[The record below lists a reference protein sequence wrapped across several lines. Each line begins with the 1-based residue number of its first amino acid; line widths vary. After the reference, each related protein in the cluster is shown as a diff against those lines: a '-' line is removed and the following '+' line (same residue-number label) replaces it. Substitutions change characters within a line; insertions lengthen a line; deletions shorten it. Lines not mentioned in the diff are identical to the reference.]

1 MQADVV
7 VLGAGGGGYPGAYR
21 LARSGYTVVMADPKG
36 ELGGNCLY
44 SGCVPSKTVREL
56 AQTYWRAK
64 KLLNLEGKVD
74 FSLLQD
80 HKDRVQEI
88 RFRQHREELKE
99 FPSLNFV
106 KGVGEIMDRETIIIH
121 SDEEDLEV
129 KYRHLIIATGS
140 EPVKPNVPG
149 AEYGITSDEL
159 FGYRTNLRK
168 LPGRIAIV
176 GGGYIAVETA
186 SVLSAL
192 GYEVTILVRGERAL
206 RNVSQELANTLLS
219 VLNLNISYNS
229 PVLEV
234 RKVKEDEY
242 KVVYSKA
249 GTQKELDVGLVLFAT
264 GRKPVLPKGVERLG
278 VRVDSKGYIEVDE
291 AMRTSV
297 KGVYATGDVNG
308 KAPYFHGAVRMSL
321 AAAYNIMANGEPVD
335 YVDYK
340 AIPVTIYSIPSAS
353 AVGYTR
359 EELERMGVEFVEATY
374 DMRKD
379 VMAQIYDEMEGV
391 MKLYFQKGSLRFL
404 GGWIVGV
411 HSGYVINELGQAF
424 ARGLTAR
431 DLANYADQHPAT
443 NELVAYTAR
452 KVL

>member
-7 VLGAGGGGYPGAYR
+7 VLGAGGGGYPGAFR

-44 SGCVPSKTVREL
+44 SGCVPSKAVREL

-64 KLLNLEGKVD
+64 RLLNLEGKVD

-88 RFRQHREELKE
+88 RFNQHREELKE
-99 FPSLNFV
+99 FPSLTFV
-106 KGVGEIMDRETIIIH
+106 KGVGEIRDGETVVIH
-121 SDEEDLEV
+121 SDEGDLEV
-129 KYRHLIIATGS
+129 EYRHLIIATGS
-140 EPVKPNVPG
+140 EPVKPNIPG

-168 LPGRIAIV
+168 LPSRIAIV

-186 SVLSAL
+186 SLLSAL

-219 VLNLNISYNS
+219 VLNLIISYNS

-234 RKVKEDEY
+234 KKVKEDEY

-264 GRKPVLPKGVERLG
+264 GRKPVLPKG
-278 VRVDSKGYIEVDE
+278 SKG
-291 AMRTSV
+291 
-297 KGVYATGDVNG
+297 
-308 KAPYFHGAVRMSL
+308 L
-321 AAAYNIMANGEPVD
+321 
-335 YVDYK
+335 
-340 AIPVTIYSIPSAS
+340 
-353 AVGYTR
+353 
-359 EELERMGVEFVEATY
+359 
-374 DMRKD
+374 
-379 VMAQIYDEMEGV
+379 
-391 MKLYFQKGSLRFL
+391 GS
-404 GGWIVGV
+404 GW
-411 HSGYVINELGQAF
+411 
-424 ARGLTAR
+424 TAR
-431 DLANYADQHPAT
+431 AT
-443 NELVAYTAR
+443 
-452 KVL
+452 